1 MSRIPIALTVA
12 GTDPTGGAG
21 VLADS
26 KTFHSRGV
34 YGMAAVTSLTAQ
46 NTTGVQDVFNV
57 PADFLEKQLESIM
70 SDEVPHA
77 MKSGMVATVDM
88 MVVLANM
95 VADFKIP
102 FVIDPVMIATSGDA
116 LMEEE
121 TIEFLRSTLVP
132 KSVTVTP
139 NIHEAEK
146 ITGHKIEGEA
156 DIRKVGRIFLEEL
169 GAHSVTIKGG
179 HLQGDA
185 VDYLFTRD
193 DTVILSEPRIET
205 QHTHGTGC
213 TFSAV
218 MTAEI
223 AKGKTLEESF
233 RLAKKYITS
242 AIRNSPGIGKGN
254 GPVNHFSFREEE
266 LHE

>member
-1 MSRIPIALTVA
+1 MHRMPIALTVA

-26 KTFHSRGV
+26 KAFHSRGV

-46 NTTGVQDVFNV
+46 NTMGVQDVFNV
-57 PADFLEKQLESIM
+57 PAEFLEKQLESIF

-77 MKSGMVATVDM
+77 MKSGMIATIDM
-88 MVVLANM
+88 MVVVANM
-95 VADFKIP
+95 VEDYNIP

-116 LMEEE
+116 LIEEE
-121 TIEFLRSTLVP
+121 SIEFLRNTLLP
-132 KSVTVTP
+132 AALTVTP

-146 ITGHKIEGEA
+146 ITGHRIEGEA
-156 DIRKVGRIFLEEL
+156 DIRKAARIFLDEL
-169 GAHSVTIKGG
+169 GVHSVTIKGG
-179 HLQGDA
+179 HLEGDA
-185 VDYLFTRD
+185 VDYLFTHD
-193 DTVILSEPRIET
+193 GTVILSEPRIET
-205 QHTHGTGC
+205 SHTHGTGC

-218 MTAEI
+218 MTAEL

-233 RLAKKYITS
+233 RLAKRYITS

-254 GPVNHFSFREEE
+254 GPVNHFSFREEQVNE
-266 LHE
+266 